1 MYTSAI
7 VLPWEFIKKNP
18 NKHNTTLSPT
28 SKSNCHLQNACF
40 HFFLLG
46 SVFLLMV
53 VVKAER
59 F

>member
-1 MYTSAI
+1 MYICNCITFG
-7 VLPWEFIKKNP
+7 VLKKEKN
-18 NKHNTTLSPT
+18 LSPT
-28 SKSNCHLQNACF
+28 GKSNCHLQNACF

-53 VVKAER
+53 VVKAEP